1 MRDLLERAGISMHVL
16 KIPYLSPSTSFSL
29 SLLLCRSI
37 SRSFCFY
44 NLYINYIS
52 LYIDHLTWLYLY
64 FHFSLSL
71 SLSLSLSINL
81 SISISIFLRL
91 FLSLSL
97 SLSLSLPRSL
107 SLPVY
112 CYILYQ
118 YVPFFHVIN
127 YLTVLLSS
135 FIKLPIPCALI
146 TFRRKFKL

>member
-71 SLSLSLSINL
+71 SLSIYQSIYLNLSPSLSL
-81 SISISIFLRL
+81 SISISLSPSF
-91 FLSLSL
+91 SLSTRLLLYFIPICSLFSCHKL
-97 SLSLSLPRSL
+97 SD
-107 SLPVY
+107 
-112 CYILYQ
+112 
-118 YVPFFHVIN
+118 
-127 YLTVLLSS
+127 S
-135 FIKLPIPCALI
+135 FIII
-146 TFRRKFKL
+146 IY